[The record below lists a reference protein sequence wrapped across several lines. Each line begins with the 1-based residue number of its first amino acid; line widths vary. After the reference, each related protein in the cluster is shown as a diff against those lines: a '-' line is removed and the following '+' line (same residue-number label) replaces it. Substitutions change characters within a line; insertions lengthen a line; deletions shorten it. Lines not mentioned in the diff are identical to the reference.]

1 LIFASASRVEKFDDS
16 QQVPKPPAPEPV
28 VPPGNVPPLP
38 SAGIPVPDPPPPD
51 APLQPITDPDAI
63 EPGEPNPAH
72 TPMRMRRVKRTP
84 RDPAAKSSALK
95 GREESR
101 YELSNLFSSTAL
113 QHAIMEANLTDPSN
127 AAAVTPCASMND
139 LAPRNWRTDMASN
152 KPVEEAS
159 QDFAAD
165 LAALRD
171 DVAKLT
177 SSVSEV
183 IRTHTAAT
191 TNTVFDAVDSARQ
204 KISDTASKTQ
214 DRVAGASTDLETTI
228 ERNPLAA
235 VLIAMVA
242 GILVG
247 LLSRG
252 RK

>member
-1 LIFASASRVEKFDDS
+1 
-16 QQVPKPPAPEPV
+16 
-28 VPPGNVPPLP
+28 
-38 SAGIPVPDPPPPD
+38 
-51 APLQPITDPDAI
+51 
-63 EPGEPNPAH
+63 
-72 TPMRMRRVKRTP
+72 M
-84 RDPAAKSSALK
+84 
-95 GREESR
+95 
-101 YELSNLFSSTAL
+101 
-113 QHAIMEANLTDPSN
+113 MEANLADPSS
-127 AAAVTPCASMND
+127 AAAVTPCASVND
-139 LAPRNWRTDMASN
+139 LAPHKWRTDMASN
-152 KPVEEAS
+152 KPVEEAP

-171 DVAKLT
+171 DFTKLT
-177 SSVSEV
+177 SSVSEI

-191 TNTVFDAVDSARQ
+191 TNTVFDAVDNARQ

-242 GILVG
+242 GILIG